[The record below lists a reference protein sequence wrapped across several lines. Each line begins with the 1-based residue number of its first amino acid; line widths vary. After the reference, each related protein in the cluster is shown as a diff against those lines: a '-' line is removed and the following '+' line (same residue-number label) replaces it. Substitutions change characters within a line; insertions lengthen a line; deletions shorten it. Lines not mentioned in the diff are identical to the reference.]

1 MRQSAQANSPV
12 SCNQRMNNY
21 LKKNAEICDIH
32 EKLSTHIARHSYATS
47 ISLTN
52 GVSMENLA
60 KILRHT
66 DTSIT
71 RTLCTGA
78 GPKYYGR
85 YTESK

>member
-1 MRQSAQANSPV
+1 MHKQTRPYHAISEWITIS
-12 SCNQRMNNY
+12 
-21 LKKNAEICDIH
+21 KKNAEICDIH

-60 KILRHT
+60 KILGHT